1 MNNNKFSV
9 SLEENEK
16 TIHVRVKNSPIKI
29 KYSNSYDRVWIK
41 QYGLV
46 FLEKDL
52 LTFVGK
58 SMVTIDISGGEVPM
72 ELYELRSEGH
82 YIFVTSHRHI
92 HFHIEGATH
101 IYYDA
106 LQLTDMM
113 NIEDVHKNVIDV
125 EDIKPLLFICGL
137 IL

>member
-16 TIHVRVKNSPIKI
+16 TIHVRVKNSPIKM

-41 QYGLV
+41 QYGLA

-92 HFHIEGATH
+92 HFHIEGATR

-113 NIEDVHKNVIDV
+113 NIEDVHKNVIDF